1 MAHDS
6 SPGTPSGPQDVRE
19 QFAETTRQQIE
30 ALAETQKHFWDV
42 AGKISQVWLDQAQS
56 EAALISEMF
65 GRLAATRSPTDAAAV
80 TDYFLGLLYPSE
92 GAANLQLYRDAGIAF
107 LNTADN
113 GTTSSLFNS
122 GLSTSTYDTRV
133 RGLVS
138 MLMTLQRFQEQ

>member
-6 SPGTPSGPQDVRE
+6 SPGTPSSPQDVRE

-80 TDYFLGLLYPSE
+80 YQEFANRQVQIIADSNRRLFKDSEDLLK
-92 GAANLQLYRDAGIAF
+92 
-107 LNTADN
+107 
-113 GTTSSLFNS
+113 GTRLFKGS
-122 GLSTSTYDTRV
+122 GLSS
-133 RGLVS
+133 
-138 MLMTLQRFQEQ
+138 